1 MSGKLAAI
9 AMVKD
14 ECDIIE
20 LFVKINCR
28 SFDHIYIIDHNS
40 QDGTLEILLTLKA
53 HGFPITIYKYE
64 STDFQQA
71 ILLTNLARQ
80 IAATEAYRYIVPL
93 DADEFFSCHQAELI
107 QAFDKEIPADGCGV
121 LRWIT
126 YGPTSTDYYQS
137 NAPLYELFRA
147 RSHETQQRYK
157 VVIPNEVAKTC
168 LIGEGNHAVRAS
180 MESPWLTGPVL
191 SVPLQHVPIRSPD
204 QITAKALIGSMTLS
218 IKKTRGKNEGGHW
231 DDLTNKLVANRYQ
244 LSFDD
249 LTGFVDHY
257 AGTPQEG
264 VALYDDQAPRIG
276 LPTDRIDLTAQARIN
291 LIQKLHQFGQRL
303 CASIRQTQS
312 AAA

>member
-20 LFVKINCR
+20 LFIKINSR

-80 IAATEAYRYIVPL
+80 IAATEQYRYIVPL
-93 DADEFFSCHQAELI
+93 DADEFLSRDQAELVQI
-107 QAFDKEIPADGCGV
+107 FDSEIPPDGCGI
-121 LRWIT
+121 LRWVT
-126 YGPTSTDYYQS
+126 YGPLSTDYYQS
-137 NAPLYELFRA
+137 DAPLHALFRA
-147 RSHETQQRYK
+147 RRNETQQRYK
-157 VVIPNEVAKTC
+157 IVIPNEVGKTC

-180 MESPWLTGPVL
+180 VESPWLSGPVL

-231 DDLTNKLVANRYQ
+231 DDLTNKLAANRYQ
-244 LSFDD
+244 MSYED

-257 AGTPQEG
+257 AGTPLEG
-264 VALYDDQAPRIG
+264 EPLYDEDAPRIG
-276 LPTDRIDLTAQARIN
+276 LPTDRIELAAQARIN
-291 LIQKLHQFGQRL
+291 LIQKLHQFGLRL
-303 CASIRQTQS
+303 CANIRQAQS
-312 AAA
+312 ASS